1 MKKNTPPP
9 SLRGVTTR
17 DALALAALFSVAP
30 AFAAEKP
37 AGESTGTEKAKKKDD
52 TGVLDEVTVQ
62 ADRQNTYRTE
72 NLSSQKYTA
81 PLRDVPQTINV
92 VPKKVI
98 EEQGAISLAEVL
110 RNVPGI
116 TMQSGENGQ
125 AAVATG
131 SAFTMRGFDANNS
144 IFLNGVR
151 DVGYV
156 TRDTFNLESV
166 EAFQGPTG
174 SDVGRGNGAGYVNL
188 QSKTPHLENSYA
200 GSLGY
205 ASANRQRYTLDINQE
220 IPGTSGPLRGAAVRL
235 NALFQDGGVPGR
247 DWVEHNV
254 WGIAPSIAFGLG
266 TEFRSY
272 FSYQHIEEDN
282 IPDYGI
288 PSYLG
293 RKLPGASAEWFYGN
307 LSDHEDLTQDT
318 FTARFE
324 YDLAKGITLR
334 NQTVYSQNSA
344 DLDGL
349 NPQYAQSTG
358 LVSFARQT
366 NGMRDFDIF
375 SNQTSINAE
384 FNTGP
389 VKHALVAGLEYTKEK
404 QDTRNYLSTTPAPTP
419 PFVPGTIGGPWEPDP
434 GMPLST
440 RPEDPLFYQ
449 KGETETV
456 GIYVF
461 DTINL
466 TEKWIL
472 SGGIRM
478 DSYDAEYKSR
488 STAGVVTGPFQVDDE
503 VFSGKIAL
511 TYKPVEEGSI
521 YVGYSTTQTP
531 PGTNNVFEGVGR
543 TGIILDGGTSNN
555 SINSDPQESSN
566 IEIGAKWD
574 FLDSKLTLSA
584 ALFHT
589 ENKNV
594 IYTDPITT
602 LPTDSGAQKVDGM
615 TFGAVGQITEN
626 WNIIANA
633 TWLDARIDQ
642 PRHAQDGFTIPRTPE
657 LSGNIWTTYKLPK
670 GFTVGAGLRYQGKTY
685 VSTNNVVDIPAYT
698 VVDAFAQYDVNE
710 NMNLRLNVYNLFD
723 RDYVATSGGGGGGG
737 GGSATT
743 GGHIKYGSPISFAF
757 STNFSF

>member
-1 MKKNTPPP
+1 MTP
-9 SLRGVTTR
+9 LIG
-17 DALALAALFSVAP
+17 AEAP
-30 AFAAEKP
+30 ANKDD
-37 AGESTGTEKAKKKDD
+37 GNSSSDKKKK
-52 TGVLDEVTVQ
+52 TGGEVLDEVEVQ
-62 ADRQNTYRTE
+62 AARQNTYKTE

-92 VPKKVI
+92 VPKEI
-98 EEQGAISLAEVL
+98 IQEQGAISLADVL

-156 TRDTFNLESV
+156 NRDTFNLESV

-188 QSKTPHLENSYA
+188 QTKTPHLGNAYA

-205 ASANRQRYTLDINQE
+205 ASGDRQRYTLDVNQE
-220 IPGTSGPLRGAAVRL
+220 IPGMSGPLQGTAIRL
-235 NALFQDGGVPGR
+235 NALFQDGGIAGR

-266 TEFRSY
+266 TDFRTTL
-272 FSYQHIEEDN
+272 SYQHIEEDN

-288 PSYLG
+288 PSYMG
-293 RKLPGASAEWFYGN
+293 RKLPGTSTEWFYGN
-307 LSDHEDLTQDT
+307 LSDHEDLQQDT

-324 YDLAKGITLR
+324 YDIAKGITLR
-334 NQTVYSQNSA
+334 NQTVYSKNSA

-349 NPQYAQSTG
+349 NPQYSHTTRQ
-358 LVSFARQT
+358 VSFARQT
-366 NGMRDFDIF
+366 NGLRDFDIF

-384 FNTGP
+384 FSTGAI
-389 VKHALVAGLEYTKEK
+389 KHELVGGVEYTREK
-404 QDTRNYLSTTPAPTP
+404 QDTRNYLSTTPVPTP
-419 PFVPGTIGGPWEPDP
+419 PFVPGTIGAPWEPNP
-434 GMPLST
+434 GMSLST
-440 RPEDPLFYQ
+440 RPRDPLFYQ
-449 KGETETV
+449 RGETETIGV
-456 GIYVF
+456 YVF
-461 DTINL
+461 DTL
-466 TEKWIL
+466 HLSEKWIL
-472 SGGIRM
+472 SGGLRM

-488 STAGVVTGPFQVDDE
+488 TTAGVVAGPFRAEDE
-503 VFSGKIAL
+503 VFSGKVAL

-543 TGIILDGGTSNN
+543 TGIILDEGTTNN
-555 SINSDPQESSN
+555 SVNSDPQESRN

-574 FLDSKLTLSA
+574 LFDSQLTLSS

-594 IYTDPITT
+594 IYTDPSTG
-602 LPTDSGAQKVDGM
+602 LPTDSGSQKVDGM
-615 TFGAVGQITEN
+615 TFGAVGRITEN
-626 WNIIANA
+626 WNLIANA

-642 PRHAQDGFTIPRTPE
+642 PRHAQDHNTIPRTPE
-657 LSGNIWTTYKLPK
+657 FSGSLWTTYKLPK
-670 GFTVGAGLRYQGKTY
+670 GFTIGAGLRYQGKTY
-685 VSTNNVVDIPAYT
+685 VSTNNVIEIPSYT

-710 NMNLRLNVYNLFD
+710 NVNLRLNVYNLLD
-723 RDYVATSGGGGGGG
+723 QEYVATSGGGGGGG

-743 GGHIKYGSPISFAF
+743 GGHVKYGAPISFAF